1 MVRGKLLTG
10 RHDASASSNKAAVSL
25 KKLKGENFYHSRKQ
39 VQRLNIIKGGL
50 AKRNASG
57 KIIQAAAFQSREC
70 ANSARV
76 QPDRRWFGNTRVI
89 GQNQLEGF
97 RKEIE
102 GRISDDPYQ
111 VLLKQ
116 SKLPMSLLKNTE
128 KEARMH
134 LLETESFSSVF
145 GKTSQRKKPRLQNIS
160 TIEELAK
167 KSMEQEMELERKEDE
182 KIPEVRDEETQK
194 CLNLDHTNTLVIDP
208 LFNKGQSKRIWNELY
223 KVIDSSD
230 VVVHVLDARNPLGT
244 RCKNIETFMKKE
256 APHKHLIYLL
266 NKCDLVPPSVTR
278 AWVRRLSRE
287 RPTLAFHASIKNP
300 FGKGSLIQLLRQ
312 YSILHKDKR
321 QISVGFIGYP
331 NVGKSS
337 VINSLRSKTVC
348 PAAPVPGQTR
358 VWQYVTLMKRVYL
371 IDCPGVVPTSVGDS
385 PTETLLKGV
394 VRVESVPQPEDY
406 ISALLE
412 RVKEEHVGRHF
423 GIWKWDSSEDFLEK
437 LAIKQGKLKS
447 GGIPDISTAA
457 RVVLQDWLR
466 GRIPYYVEP
475 EKEEGDNDVEEGGEE
490 ADSIPLNEVKL
501 NQLALDQFSNLSKAT
516 KMAMEMQR
524 RPEDQQDIE
533 EKEGE
538 DGEGEGEGEE
548 EKEE

>member
-1 MVRGKLLTG
+1 MVRGKLVSGKHNDT
-10 RHDASASSNKAAVSL
+10 ASTSSNKAAVSL

-102 GRISDDPYQ
+102 GRISKDPYQ

-116 SKLPMSLLKNTE
+116 SKLPMSLLRDSE
-128 KEARMH
+128 KQGRMH
-134 LLETESFSSVF
+134 LLETESFSSTF
-145 GKTSQRKKPRLQNIS
+145 GKGSQRKKPRLQNDVS
-160 TIEELAK
+160 SIEELARR
-167 KSMEQEMELERKEDE
+167 SIQQGEELERRTEAQAPQE
-182 KIPEVRDEETQK
+182 MDEETQRFVEVDD
-194 CLNLDHTNTLVIDP
+194 NQTAVIDP

-278 AWVRRLSRE
+278 AWVRRLSCE

-312 YSILHKDKR
+312 FSILHKDKR

-358 VWQYVTLMKRVYL
+358 VWQYVTLMKRVFL
-371 IDCPGVVPTSVGDS
+371 IDCPGVVPTSANDS

-394 VRVESVPQPEDY
+394 VRVESVTQPEDY
-406 ISALLE
+406 IEALLE
-412 RVKEEHVGRHF
+412 RVKEEHIGRHF
-423 GIWKWDSSEDFLEK
+423 GVWKWDSSEDFLEK
-437 LAIKQGKLKS
+437 LALKQGKLKS
-447 GGIPDISTAA
+447 GGLPDISTAA
-457 RVVLQDWLR
+457 RIVLQDWLR
-466 GRIPYYVEP
+466 GRIPYFVEP
-475 EKEEGDNDVEEGGEE
+475 EPEISDNQGVVTGSKAVVVEEDN
-490 ADSIPLNEVKL
+490 DSIPLNEVTL
-501 NQLALDQFSNLSKAT
+501 NQTALDQFSDISKAT
-516 KMAMEMQR
+516 KKAM
-524 RPEDQQDIE
+524 EDQQRPSDSVSA
-533 EKEGE
+533 GE
-538 DGEGEGEGEE
+538 DVEDDE
-548 EKEE
+548 